1 MDKAAHYRV
10 ERSPESTR
18 ARNWLSARIRYLVS
32 KQHCIITAFQMAY
45 LISCPSE
52 FRASHT

>member
-10 ERSPESTR
+10 YRPPEPTR

-32 KQHCIITAFQMAY
+32 KQHGIITAFQMAY
-45 LISCPSE
+45 LIFCPFVSQ
-52 FRASHT
+52 ASHT